1 MQPELYRGSPITV
14 ALAALLQGLPAIHR
28 LMFPAATARE
38 RAQASQVL
46 AGPLRPADLAPVEW
60 AAVLATLEDEPQSGL
75 GKHLTAAAQL
85 AAGPGTSGPFA
96 PVLQSIFS
104 GLGQRSGDALVV
116 PPLPAGLS
124 AATFARPAAEVL
136 PPTGLW
142 PLVSKELERL
152 PTFSTATALTETLLA
167 VWQRL
172 ACHLPA
178 AGALP
183 DVALCD
189 HLASTAA
196 LAVALHGADPDQVD
210 AAPVLLVGADLSGIQ
225 LFLYDIAGT
234 KAAKNLKG
242 RSHYLHLLAET
253 VLRRLL
259 TALELTP
266 ASIVYAS
273 GGGFYV
279 LAPHSAATLT
289 AVADLRTELGLA
301 LFESHQTSLFLSLA
315 ATPVTRKQLSGG
327 RVHESWQHLT
337 RQLSRQKAQRFAERL
352 ATDYSLFFEPTEVG
366 GEQARDAISGEEL
379 AVGQTTFPLE
389 RYVEGEELVG
399 PAMVSRRI
407 GAATE
412 QQVRLG
418 QQLPR
423 AEATAITATNLPAAA
438 AAATVEPAALG
449 LRSWLGLAADSRT
462 ALGPAPTGSLHTLN
476 EPDFLSRL
484 GAARLPTPTALGLGF
499 AYYGGNAFPRG
510 EDGYTIRTFDELA
523 GRDNEDVKLKRLGI
537 LRMDVDN
544 LGQLFISGFA
554 EGQRVF
560 ARYATLSRTLDF
572 FFKGYLNTI
581 WSENERFRSSTFIL
595 YSGGDDL
602 FIVGKWDVVIELAA
616 RIRQEFGRYT
626 GQHPGLGLSGGVA
639 VVGAR
644 FPIAKAAG
652 LAAEAEKRAKSH
664 QWQATPGSP
673 VIEKDSFDLLGMPL
687 NWQHEFPLVQQLK
700 NELLNLL
707 ADKMPRSLLQ
717 RIQALHEQAVE
728 ARSTG
733 QPERWRWLMAY
744 DFARAADRLPRDH
757 VAGREFLKKI
767 QQAALTN
774 RYEQYV
780 LPALPQPLP
789 QHSFLTL
796 LNLAA
801 RWAAL
806 EGRS

>member
-1 MQPELYRGSPITV
+1 
-14 ALAALLQGLPAIHR
+14 
-28 LMFPAATARE
+28 
-38 RAQASQVL
+38 
-46 AGPLRPADLAPVEW
+46 
-60 AAVLATLEDEPQSGL
+60 
-75 GKHLTAAAQL
+75 
-85 AAGPGTSGPFA
+85 
-96 PVLQSIFS
+96 
-104 GLGQRSGDALVV
+104 
-116 PPLPAGLS
+116 
-124 AATFARPAAEVL
+124 
-136 PPTGLW
+136 
-142 PLVSKELERL
+142 
-152 PTFSTATALTETLLA
+152 
-167 VWQRL
+167 
-172 ACHLPA
+172 
-178 AGALP
+178 
-183 DVALCD
+183 VALCD
-189 HLASTAA
+189 QLASTAA
-196 LAVALHGADPDQVD
+196 LAVALNGSDPEQVSS
-210 AAPVLLVGADLSGIQ
+210 APVLLVGADLSGIQ

-259 TALELTP
+259 TALDLTS
-266 ASIVYAS
+266 ASVVYAS

-279 LAPHSAATLT
+279 LAPHSTATLT
-289 AVADLRTELGLA
+289 AVAELRTELGLA
-301 LFESHQTSLFLSLA
+301 LFEAHQTSLFLSLA
-315 ATPVTRKQLSGG
+315 STPVTSAQLRGG
-327 RVHESWQHLT
+327 RVHEPWRHLT

-352 ATDYSLFFEPTEVG
+352 APDYALFFEPTEVG

-379 AVGQTTFPLE
+379 GIDQLTFPLE
-389 RYVEGEELVG
+389 RYAAREELAEPTTAG
-399 PAMVSRRI
+399 RRI

-423 AEATAITATNLPAAA
+423 AEATATTTTPLSAAA
-438 AAATVEPAALG
+438 AQAMVEPAALG
-449 LRSWLGLAADSRT
+449 LRSWLGSAADSFA

-484 GAARLPTPTALGLGF
+484 GAARLATPTALGLGF
-499 AYYGGNAFPRG
+499 SYYGGNAFPRD

-523 GRDNEDVKLKRLGI
+523 GRDDNEIKLKRLGV

-581 WSENERFRSSTFIL
+581 WNENERFRRSTFIL

-602 FIVGKWDVVIELAA
+602 FIVGKWDVIIELAA

-652 LAAEAEKRAKSH
+652 LADEAEKRAKGH
-664 QWQATPGSP
+664 HWQATPTAP
-673 VIEKDSFDLLGMPL
+673 LVEKDSFDLLGLPL
-687 NWQHEFPLVQQLK
+687 NWQHEYPLVQQLK
-700 NELLNLL
+700 EELRRLL
-707 ADKMPRSLLQ
+707 ASGMPRSLLQ

-728 ARSTG
+728 ARRTG

-744 DFARAADRLPRDH
+744 DFARAAERLPRDQS
-757 VAGREFLKKI
+757 AGREFLQKI
-767 QQAALTN
+767 QLIATN
-774 RYEQYV
+774 STCC
-780 LPALPQPLP
+780 QPCP
-789 QHSFLTL
+789 SPYPNT
-796 LNLAA
+796 
-801 RWAAL
+801 
-806 EGRS
+806 RS

>member
-1 MQPELYRGSPITV
+1 MPLDIYPGSAFSV
-14 ALAALLQGLPAIHR
+14 ALAGLLQGLPAIHR
-28 LMFPAATARE
+28 LAYPALSAVE
-38 RAQASQVL
+38 NQEASQQL
-46 AGPLRPADLAPVEW
+46 AEPLRPADLSVDEW
-60 AAVLATLEDEPQSGL
+60 QLVLATLSTLDHSPLSTL
-75 GKHLTAAAQL
+75 LTKAAQL
-85 AAGPGTSGPFA
+85 AAGPA
-96 PVLQSIFS
+96 PKGQSANFLQSIFN
-104 GLGQRSGDALVV
+104 GLGQGSGKTLGV

-124 AATFARPAAEVL
+124 DNTFARPMHELQAPA
-136 PPTGLW
+136 GLW
-142 PLVSKELERL
+142 EQITRELARL
-152 PTFSTATALTETLLA
+152 PAFTTSAALAETLLA

-178 AGALP
+178 AGAFG

-189 HLASTAA
+189 HLASTVA
-196 LAVALHGADPDQVD
+196 LAVALHGAD
-210 AAPVLLVGADLSGIQ
+210 AEYLETAPVLLIGADLSGIQ

-242 RSHYLHLLAET
+242 RSHYLHLLTET

-259 TALELTP
+259 QALDLTA
-266 ASIVYAS
+266 ASGVYAS
-273 GGGFYV
+273 GGGFYI
-279 LAPHSAATLT
+279 LAPHSAATLA
-289 AVADLRTELGLA
+289 AVESLRIELGRA
-301 LFESHQTSLFLSLA
+301 LFEAHQTSLFLSLSA
-315 ATPVTRKQLSGG
+315 IPVTQQQLSQG
-327 RVHESWQHLT
+327 RVHEPWQLLS
-337 RQLSRQKAQRFAERL
+337 RQLGRQKAQRFADRL
-352 ATDYSLFFEPTEVG
+352 TSDYAVFFEPTEVG

-379 AVGQTTFPLE
+379 DSSQPDFPLE
-389 RYVEGEELVG
+389 RYAEGEELADSMAG
-399 PAMVSRRI
+399 RRI

-423 AEATAITATNLPAAA
+423 TEATAITADVLSAAVA
-438 AAATVEPAALG
+438 QATVEPAELG
-449 LRSWLGLAADSRT
+449 LRSWLGTAADSRKV
-462 ALGPAPTGSLHTLN
+462 LGAAATGQLQTLN

-484 GAARLPTPTALGLGF
+484 GVTRSGPPSALGLGF
-499 AYYGGNAFPRG
+499 SYYGGNGFPRG
-510 EDGYTIRTFDELA
+510 NDGYTIRTFDELA
-523 GRDNEDVKLKRLGI
+523 GRDNDEVKLKRLGV

-581 WSENERFRSSTFIL
+581 WNESERFRSNTFIL

-626 GQHPGLGLSGGVA
+626 GQHPGLTLSGGVA

-652 LAAEAEKRAKSH
+652 LADEAEKRAKNH
-664 QWQATPGSP
+664 RWQATPGSP
-673 VIEKDSFDLLGMPL
+673 IIEKDSFDLLGMPL
-687 NWQHEFPLVQQLK
+687 NWQHEFPLVLRLK
-700 NELLNLL
+700 EELTMLL
-707 ADKMPRSLLQ
+707 EAKMPRSLLQ
-717 RIQALHEQAVE
+717 RIEVLHEQATQ
-728 ARSTG
+728 ARRNG

-744 DFARAADRLPRDH
+744 DFARVAERLPRDH
-757 VAGREFLKKI
+757 AEGREFLKKI

-780 LPALPQPLP
+780 LPALPKPLP

>member
-1 MQPELYRGSPITV
+1 ME
-14 ALAALLQGLPAIHR
+14 
-28 LMFPAATARE
+28 
-38 RAQASQVL
+38 
-46 AGPLRPADLAPVEW
+46 
-60 AAVLATLEDEPQSGL
+60 VLATLDAESDSLLSQQL
-75 GKHLTAAAQL
+75 IVAAQL
-85 AAGPGTSGPFA
+85 ATGPGGHAGNT
-96 PVLQSIFS
+96 LQSIFN
-104 GLGQRSGDALVV
+104 GLGPAQGTPLVV
-116 PPLPAGLS
+116 PPVPAALTD
-124 AATFARPAAEVL
+124 AAFARPATEVKL
-136 PPTGLW
+136 PLAIW
-142 PLVSKELERL
+142 SLMEKELTRL
-152 PTFSTATALTETLLA
+152 PAFQTAAALTETLLA

-178 AGALP
+178 VGALP

-189 HLASTAA
+189 QLASTAA
-196 LAVALHGADPDQVD
+196 LAVALNGADPEQTT
-210 AAPVLLVGADLSGIQ
+210 AAPALLVGADLSGIQ

-259 TALELTP
+259 TALDLTS
-266 ASIVYAS
+266 ASVVYAS

-279 LAPHSAATLT
+279 LAPHSAATLA
-289 AVADLRTELGLA
+289 AVSELRTELGLA
-301 LFESHQTSLFLSLA
+301 LFEAHQTSLFLSLA
-315 ATPVTRKQLSGG
+315 ATPVTSAQLRGG
-327 RVHESWQHLT
+327 RVHEPWQHLT

-352 ATDYSLFFEPTEVG
+352 EPDYALFFEPTEVG

-379 AVGQTTFPLE
+379 GVGQLTFPLE
-389 RYVEGEELVG
+389 RYVEKEELTE
-399 PAMVSRRI
+399 PTTASRRI

-423 AEATAITATNLPAAA
+423 ADATATTTTPLSATAAQAM
-438 AAATVEPAALG
+438 VEPAGLG
-449 LRSWLGLAADSRT
+449 LRSWLGPAADSLN
-462 ALGPAPTGSLHTLN
+462 ALGPAPTGTLHTLN
-476 EPDFLSRL
+476 EPDFLSRFS
-484 GAARLPTPTALGLGF
+484 AARLVTPTALSLGF
-499 AYYGGNAFPRG
+499 TYYGGNDFPRG
-510 EDGYTIRTFDELA
+510 DDGYTIRTFDEFA
-523 GRDNEDVKLKRLGI
+523 GRDNDEVKFKRLGV

-544 LGQLFISGFA
+544 LGQLFINGFA

-581 WSENERFRSSTFIL
+581 WNENERFRSSTFIL

-602 FIVGKWDVVIELAA
+602 FIVGKWDVVIELAT
-616 RIRQEFGRYT
+616 RIRQEFRRYT

-652 LAAEAEKRAKSH
+652 LADEAEKRAKGH
-664 QWQATPGSP
+664 RWQATPTTP
-673 VIEKDSFDLLGMPL
+673 VVEKDSFDLLGLPL

-700 NELLNLL
+700 EELRMLL
-707 ADKMPRSLLQ
+707 ASGMPRSLLQ
-717 RIQALHEQAVE
+717 RIQALHEQAAE
-728 ARSTG
+728 ARRTG

-744 DFARAADRLPRDH
+744 DFARAAERLPRDQS
-757 VAGREFLKKI
+757 AGREFLQKI

-774 RYEQYV
+774 RYDQYV
-780 LPALPQPLP
+780 LPVLPLPLP